1 MSERVRPYVFY
12 DVAVSIC
19 STCYQR
25 VEAKIVFQDNAVYM
39 LKWCPTHGHERVLMA
54 DDIDYYRRGREVF
67 IKTPEMPHTFNTPMK
82 WGCPYDCG
90 LCPDHQQHSCVTI
103 IEITDHCNLT
113 CPICYAESSPARPR
127 YRSVDQVQRMIDAVV
142 RNEGQPDIVQL
153 SGGEPTMH
161 PDFLEILDR
170 ARAAPIRHVM
180 VNTNGIRIATDEA
193 FANELAARSEH
204 FEVYLQ
210 FDSFEREALMAL
222 RGADL
227 RDIRRRALDRLNALG
242 IATTLVVTLKK
253 GLNDHEIGKIID
265 FALEQPAVRGVTLQ
279 PIQAAGRLEHFN
291 PATDRLTLTEVRRRI
306 LEQTSVFAP
315 EDILPVPCHPDCLA
329 MAYALKIGG
338 QVMPLT
344 RLVDPQVLIEGGR
357 NTILYEQDERVTEG
371 IFRLFATNHS
381 PESSAGSLRDL
392 LCCLPRV
399 DAPAEL
405 GYQNVFR
412 LLIMQ
417 FIDAYSFDLRSVKKS
432 CVHFVHPDGRLIPFD
447 TYNLFYRDGLEA
459 ARLGPLRLQA
469 RATAPAPGAPH
480 ETHRD

>member
-19 STCYQR
+19 ATCYQR

-39 LKWCPTHGHERVLMA
+39 LKWCPAHGHERVLMA
-54 DDIDYYRRGREVF
+54 DDIDFYRRGREVF
-67 IKTPEMPHTFNTPMK
+67 IKAPEMPRTFNTKMQ

-113 CPICYAESSPARPR
+113 CPICYAESSPARSH
-127 YRSVDQVQRMIDAVV
+127 YRSVDHVQRMIDAVV

-170 ARAAPIRHVM
+170 AKAAPIRHVM

-193 FANELAARSEH
+193 FAKELAARAEH

-210 FDSFEREALMAL
+210 FDSFEREALMTL

-227 RDIRRRALDRLNALG
+227 RDIRRRTLDRLNALG

-253 GLNDHEIGKIID
+253 GLNDHEIGKIVD

-279 PIQAAGRLEHFN
+279 PIQAAGRLEQFN

-329 MAYALKIGG
+329 MAYALKIDG

-447 TYNLFYRDGLEA
+447 TYNLFYRDGLETS
-459 ARLGPLRLQA
+459 RLAPLRALH
-469 RATAPAPGAPH
+469 GASRGVPV
-480 ETHRD
+480 

>member
-1 MSERVRPYVFY
+1 
-12 DVAVSIC
+12 
-19 STCYQR
+19 
-25 VEAKIVFQDNAVYM
+25 
-39 LKWCPTHGHERVLMA
+39 
-54 DDIDYYRRGREVF
+54 
-67 IKTPEMPHTFNTPMK
+67 
-82 WGCPYDCG
+82 
-90 LCPDHQQHSCVTI
+90 
-103 IEITDHCNLT
+103 
-113 CPICYAESSPARPR
+113 
-127 YRSVDQVQRMIDAVV
+127 MIDAVV

-170 ARAAPIRHVM
+170 AKAAPIRHVM

-253 GLNDHEIGKIID
+253 GLNDHEIGKIVD

-315 EDILPVPCHPDCLA
+315 EDILPVPCHPTAWPWPTL
-329 MAYALKIGG
+329 
-338 QVMPLT
+338 
-344 RLVDPQVLIEGGR
+344 
-357 NTILYEQDERVTEG
+357 
-371 IFRLFATNHS
+371 S
-381 PESSAGSLRDL
+381 
-392 LCCLPRV
+392 
-399 DAPAEL
+399 
-405 GYQNVFR
+405 
-412 LLIMQ
+412 
-417 FIDAYSFDLRSVKKS
+417 RS
-432 CVHFVHPDGRLIPFD
+432 
-447 TYNLFYRDGLEA
+447 A
-459 ARLGPLRLQA
+459 AR
-469 RATAPAPGAPH
+469 
-480 ETHRD
+480 